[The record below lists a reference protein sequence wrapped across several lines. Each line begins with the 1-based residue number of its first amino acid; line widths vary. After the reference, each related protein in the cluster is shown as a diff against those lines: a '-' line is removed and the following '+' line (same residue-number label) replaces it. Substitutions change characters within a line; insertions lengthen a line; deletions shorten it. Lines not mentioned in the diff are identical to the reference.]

1 MTSNKDR
8 FISLL
13 AAKYEL
19 LFQSEQYAQVARNY
33 TPLSLAN
40 EMTLKLQNGTADN
53 QGLGVKLTCKEL
65 GIKNTYTAIKTYLGS
80 AT

>member
-1 MTSNKDR
+1 MTANKDR

-13 AAKYEL
+13 AAKYEV
-19 LFQSEQYAQVARNY
+19 LFQSEQYTQVAKNF
-33 TPLSLAN
+33 TPLSLAK

-65 GIKNTYTAIKTYLGS
+65 GIKNTYTSIKTYLGS